1 MTYDPSKVAF
11 VDIETTGLDPEYDAI
26 WEIGVIVDDQPVV
39 WQQMLSDRE
48 IDNVHPDAAR
58 ITKFY
63 DRYDASTALTPAR
76 SIRRLMNL
84 VGDRHMVGACP
95 WFDSERLHRV
105 ILRDRLGQI
114 PRELPWHYH
123 LVDVENLAVGFLM
136 ARGEFDGK
144 VPFPWKSRELAKM
157 LGVDQ
162 DQLRAEWGQEHSALA
177 DAEFAR
183 RMFEA
188 VVGPPE
194 IEYR

>member
-26 WEIGVIVDDQPVV
+26 WEIGVIVDNQPVV
-39 WQQMLSDRE
+39 WQQLLTDRE
-48 IDNVHPDAAR
+48 IDNVHPKAAE
-58 ITKFY
+58 ITGFHT
-63 DRYDASTALTPAR
+63 RYDPSTALTPLR
-76 SIRRLMNL
+76 SITRLMSL

-95 WFDSERLHRV
+95 WFDSERLHRL
-105 ILRDRLGQI
+105 ILRAGGGIL

-123 LVDVENLAVGFLM
+123 LVDVENLAIGFLM
-136 ARGEFDGK
+136 ARGDFEK
-144 VPFPWKSRELAKM
+144 VPFPWKSREIAKM

-162 DQLRAEWGQEHSALA
+162 DKLREEWGQEHTALA

-188 VVGPPE
+188 IVGPPE
-194 IEYR
+194 VEYR

>member
-39 WQQMLSDRE
+39 WQQLLTDRQ

-63 DRYDASTALTPAR
+63 DRYDPETALTPAR
-76 SIRRLMNL
+76 SIRRLMTL

-95 WFDSERLHRV
+95 WFDSERLHRM
-105 ILRDRLGQI
+105 ILRDRLGELA
-114 PRELPWHYH
+114 RGLPWHYH

-136 ARGEFDGK
+136 ARGDFDK
-144 VPFPWKSRELAKM
+144 MPFPWKSRELAKM
-157 LGVDQ
+157 LGIDQ
-162 DQLRAEWGQEHSALA
+162 DQLREEWGQEHSALA

-188 VVGPPE
+188 VAGPPE
-194 IEYR
+194 TEAR

>member
-11 VDIETTGLDPEYDAI
+11 VDIETTGLDPEHDAI
-26 WEIGVIVDDQPVV
+26 WEIGIIIDDTPIV
-39 WQQMLSDRE
+39 WQQMLTDRQ

-58 ITKFY
+58 ITGFHT
-63 DRYDASTALTPAR
+63 RYNPVDALTPSS
-76 SIRRLMNL
+76 SIRRLIHL
-84 VGDRHMVGACP
+84 IGDRHMVGACP

-105 ILRDRLGQI
+105 ILGDIRRAL

-123 LVDVENLAVGFLM
+123 LVDVENLAMGFLM
-136 ARGEFDGK
+136 ARGDFEK
-144 VPFPWKSRELAKM
+144 MPFPWKSRELAAM

-162 DQLRAEWGQEHSALA
+162 DALRAEWGQEHSALA

>member
-39 WQQMLSDRE
+39 WQQLLTDRQV
-48 IDNVHPDAAR
+48 DNVHPDAAR
-58 ITKFY
+58 ITGFHT
-63 DRYDASTALTPAR
+63 RYKPDEALTPAR
-76 SIRRLMNL
+76 SIRRLMSL

-95 WFDSERLHRV
+95 WFDSERLHRL
-105 ILRDRLGQI
+105 ILRDRLGDLT
-114 PRELPWHYH
+114 RGLPWHYH

-136 ARGEFDGK
+136 ARGEWEK
-144 VPFPWKSRELAKM
+144 MPFPWKSRDLAKM

-162 DQLRAEWGQEHSALA
+162 DQLREEWGQEHSALA

-188 VVGPPE
+188 VAGPPE